1 MCIYRCEIKVISRKD
16 GRNAILAA
24 AYRAGEKLEDLT
36 DFFTGEKRVHD
47 YTRRDGV
54 VANGLILPESTPPDL
69 ATSRQALWNAQERAE
84 TRKNSRVAREVIIA
98 LPHELSDAARLA
110 LVRGYATAIMKRYG
124 VACDYAVHSPDKNA
138 DARNHHAHILFTT
151 RRMTRNGLGEKTR
164 ELDDKTQGKEEIHAL
179 RALWEELCNDALKT
193 AHRPERVDKRSLKER
208 GIHRLPEPKQGA
220 IATQRERQGKG
231 SHAGNER
238 RAVKAY
244 NAALNS
250 IQADTSVETKAKRK
264 QEVKT
269 ATAQIKTV
277 RRQNGNVALWLYRRT
292 RALIRAALQ
301 RKWQQQQRLR
311 RIWHDTK
318 LREILRQIEQLNDQH
333 VLMQENIALAGEPR
347 QPLELWYGVG
357 RLPRLVEE
365 WQP

>member
-1 MCIYRCEIKVISRKD
+1 M
-16 GRNAILAA
+16 LAA
-24 AYRAGEKLEDLT
+24 AYRVGEKLEDGA
-36 DFFTGEKRVHD
+36 DFFTGEKRTYD
-47 YTRRDGV
+47 YTRRGGV
-54 VANGLILPESTPPDL
+54 LSSGLIVPAITPPDL

-84 TRKNSRVAREVIIA
+84 ARKNSRVAREVIIA

-151 RRMTRNGLGEKTR
+151 RRMTQEGLGEKTR

-179 RALWEELCNDALKT
+179 RALWEELCNDALK
-193 AHRPERVDKRSLKER
+193 ASHRPERVDRRSLKER

-220 IATQRERQGKG
+220 VATQRERQGKG

-250 IQADTSVETKAKRK
+250 IQADTSAETQTQRK
-264 QEVKT
+264 QEVKA

-277 RRQNGNVALWLYRRT
+277 RQQNGNVVLWLYRRT

-301 RKWQQQQRLR
+301 RKRQQQQRLLQ
-311 RIWHDTK
+311 IWQETK
-318 LREILRQIEQLNDQH
+318 LREILRQIEQVMGEKNSRKN
-333 VLMQENIALAGEPR
+333 EGTALSIIK
-347 QPLELWYGVG
+347 YGY
-357 RLPRLVEE
+357 E
-365 WQP
+365 